1 MTNFILFCIN
11 ISVEGH
17 TQMNFR
23 LETMVNT
30 YNAKSKYYLYHN
42 WDGLEHVIFN
52 LTSTKFQQLE
62 KGNC

>member
-1 MTNFILFCIN
+1 MFWFN
-11 ISVEGH
+11 IIVEGH
-17 TQMNFR
+17 TKMNFR

-42 WDGLEHVIFN
+42 WDGLEYVLFN
-52 LTSTKFQQLE
+52 QKTTKFQQLE